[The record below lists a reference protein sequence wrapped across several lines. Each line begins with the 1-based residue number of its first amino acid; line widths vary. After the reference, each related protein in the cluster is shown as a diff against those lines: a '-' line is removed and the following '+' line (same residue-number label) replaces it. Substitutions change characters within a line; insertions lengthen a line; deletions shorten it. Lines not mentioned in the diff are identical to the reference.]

1 MVPLIQQLY
10 THTVFLHIW
19 PVVTKKKRNREPSGV
34 TYLRQVGVGVESA
47 LVASLAAALRAGVEV
62 GLAVAHQVGGFAD
75 GAQLAAG
82 HGCDLWHGVGGRGD
96 AAVRGGGGG
105 PPRPAA
111 SYVHLQ
117 ILPGRVAA
125 GALLCLGRSVL
136 VSVVGG

>member
-1 MVPLIQQLY
+1 MSQKKKN
-10 THTVFLHIW
+10 
-19 PVVTKKKRNREPSGV
+19 TKKVNRERSGV

-82 HGCDLWHGVGGRGD
+82 HGRDLWHRVGGRGD
-96 AAVRGGGGG
+96 TAVRGGGGG
-105 PPRPAA
+105 PPCPAA